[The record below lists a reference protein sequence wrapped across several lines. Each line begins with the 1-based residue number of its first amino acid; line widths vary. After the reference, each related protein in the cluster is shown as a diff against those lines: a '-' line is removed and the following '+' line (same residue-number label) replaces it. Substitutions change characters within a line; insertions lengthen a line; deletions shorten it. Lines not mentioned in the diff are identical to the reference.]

1 MAAVIPELKSITK
14 HIQGRRA
21 VEREIATLPK
31 KDQKEMYTLMK
42 RILKDELVF
51 VLTITQNNRRFGA

>member
-21 VEREIATLPK
+21 VEREIASLPK
-31 KDQKEMYTLMK
+31 EDQKEMYTLMK

>member
-1 MAAVIPELKSITK
+1 MAAVIPELKAITK

-21 VEREIATLPK
+21 VEREIASLPK
-31 KDQKEMYTLMK
+31 KDQQDMYILMK

-51 VLTITQNNRRFGA
+51 VLTITQNKRRFGA